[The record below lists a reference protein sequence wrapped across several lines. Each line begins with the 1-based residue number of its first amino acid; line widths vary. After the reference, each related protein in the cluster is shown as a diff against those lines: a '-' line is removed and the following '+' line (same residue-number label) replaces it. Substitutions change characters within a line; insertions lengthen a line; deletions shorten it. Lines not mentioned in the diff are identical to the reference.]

1 MYVSITTGTETGTA
15 PRFKL
20 IDPNHAWKRFNHEKK
35 TLVLNHD
42 LFCLGST
49 YINQI
54 SGFHLVRLKLNYVHI
69 SISVSSSEKELY
81 YKSMMWHSICEFFG
95 RLFFFQKF
103 SKQWDFKNFKEV
115 KNF

>member
-20 IDPNHAWKRFNHEKK
+20 IDPNHAWKRFNHKKK

-103 SKQWDFKNFKEV
+103 SKQWDFKNFKI
-115 KNF
+115 F